1 MVLGHDRILSC
12 ALAASVGGL
21 APSCL
26 EMNRLRGVDFQLRSS
41 TFTKNLYRL
50 WDRIPSM
57 KTPGKEKSGRRAP
70 GKLRAGSLVTVS
82 ENKRTTDRSLVQTI
96 WEIVAMNK
104 AHVVLRFHAGN
115 RPIDSES
122 LTQVVPLHEHDFYRA
137 DDLAAAFEAPAKQPS
152 ATIVRIR

>member
-21 APSCL
+21 A
-26 EMNRLRGVDFQLRSS
+26 
-41 TFTKNLYRL
+41 
-50 WDRIPSM
+50 
-57 KTPGKEKSGRRAP
+57 
-70 GKLRAGSLVTVS
+70 
-82 ENKRTTDRSLVQTI
+82 I

-152 ATIVRIR
+152 ATIVRIRDC